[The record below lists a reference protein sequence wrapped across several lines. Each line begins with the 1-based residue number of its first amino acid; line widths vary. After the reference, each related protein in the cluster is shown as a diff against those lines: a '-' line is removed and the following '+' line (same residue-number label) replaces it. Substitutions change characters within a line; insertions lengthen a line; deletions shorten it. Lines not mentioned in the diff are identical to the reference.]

1 MESRKQELGKQG
13 KADFFRRNNWKK
25 GFEGKK
31 RKEIKANIYEEGL
44 NTKKYKAIKREER
57 KKRRTKNEERRT
69 KTQEEEK
76 KKVTMN

>member
-31 RKEIKANIYEEGL
+31 RKEIKANIYEEGKS
-44 NTKKYKAIKREER
+44 TMKYNAIK
-57 KKRRTKNEERRT
+57 KEERR
-69 KTQEEEK
+69 KEKKIEEEEK
-76 KKVTMN
+76 GR